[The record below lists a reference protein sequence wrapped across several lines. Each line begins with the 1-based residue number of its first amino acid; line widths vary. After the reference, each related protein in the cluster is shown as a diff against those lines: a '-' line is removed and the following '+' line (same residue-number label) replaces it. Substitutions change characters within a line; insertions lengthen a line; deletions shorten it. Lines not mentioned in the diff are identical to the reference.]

1 MWHCNQRTKTS
12 WFNCWTAFFFFLLLT
27 SISLSI
33 ISIYHYT
40 NNWYR
45 NYAIDF
51 CPLGRSHVR
60 LWYMMEDV
68 VLIIRKMRERRAIST
83 SFMIQHSDRIYLD
96 KKGWKSLEK
105 WGRILSWVNNPT
117 LIRTVQHLFVFYMP
131 SRFQSHHV
139 LVEKTRGRYRQE
151 QRSFS
156 FLFFFF
162 LNKEMFSCYMCAP
175 FDHYGSLGW
184 THVGKSLFQHVGQ
197 TTFHNRE
204 AAASASNFSI

>member
-1 MWHCNQRTKTS
+1 MCVTLQSKNKDEL
-12 WFNCWTAFFFFLLLT
+12 WFNCCWTAFFLSYFFY
-27 SISLSI
+27 LSI
-33 ISIYHYT
+33 HYFSIYTY

-156 FLFFFF
+156 FLFF
-162 LNKEMFSCYMCAP
+162 E
-175 FDHYGSLGW
+175 
-184 THVGKSLFQHVGQ
+184 
-197 TTFHNRE
+197 
-204 AAASASNFSI
+204 